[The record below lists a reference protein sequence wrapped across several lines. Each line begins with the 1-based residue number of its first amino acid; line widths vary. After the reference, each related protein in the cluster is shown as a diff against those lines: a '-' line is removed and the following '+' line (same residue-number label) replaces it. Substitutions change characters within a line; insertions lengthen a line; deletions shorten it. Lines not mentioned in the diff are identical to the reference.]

1 MSVKKTDGMENM
13 KNSKKVAIYAIYVLI
28 SLFFIIAGFVG
39 YFHRWVYLLLASLIG
54 VCFICLCLSIVIS
67 DKINKI
73 REKKDAE
80 RKLRRK
86 QLKNV

>member
-1 MSVKKTDGMENM
+1 MSVKNGRNGENM
-13 KNSKKVAIYAIYVLI
+13 KKTKKVAVYAIYVLI
-28 SLFFIIAGFVG
+28 SIFFIIAGFVG

-54 VCFICLCLSIVIS
+54 FCFICLCLSIVIS

>member
-1 MSVKKTDGMENM
+1 MKKT
-13 KNSKKVAIYAIYVLI
+13 KKVAVYAIYVLI
-28 SLFFIIAGFVG
+28 SIFFIIAGFVG

-54 VCFICLCLSIVIS
+54 FCFICLCLSIVIS

>member
-1 MSVKKTDGMENM
+1 M

-28 SLFFIIAGFVG
+28 SIFFIIAGFVG
-39 YFHRWVYLLLASLIG
+39 YFHRWVYLLLAGLIG
-54 VCFICLCLSIVIS
+54 FCFICLCLSIVIS

>member
-1 MSVKKTDGMENM
+1 MKKT
-13 KNSKKVAIYAIYVLI
+13 KNVAIYAIYVLI
-28 SLFFIIAGFVG
+28 SIFFIIAGFVG

-54 VCFICLCLSIVIS
+54 FCFICLCLSIVIS

-73 REKKDAE
+73 RDKKDAE

-86 QLKNV
+86 QFKNV